1 MTPKQRQRLARIL
14 RRTAA
19 DVEAESPIN
28 LGDEGAVAAA
38 INIVDTAELLD
49 LIAKWGWIVD
59 SPMVAHAPPAM
70 PEPEPPPVTQPP
82 STTLPEVPPMV
93 DLAAMVVIGKA
104 IHSIGNCITRNN
116 GGLCTIT
123 VDQSVLQSQSGYG
136 IYADTSTFTKV
147 NASHIESVN
156 YYCLRGHHIR
166 LESTGSMWISPNHS
180 FRIYGWRQG
189 YSQRDTF
196 NVEYLR
202 LGGGG
207 SDEWTNEIDTGGT
220 PAAPIV
226 FSDGRIL
233 ATKQVTIYDAT
244 HDITFRNMDFA
255 GTGKIFIDLGATN
268 IRFENCR
275 NMPTVDVKGQSSA
288 QLAARGIVIIAGTT
302 VTIT

>member
-1 MTPKQRQRLARIL
+1 MTDTMRKRQRLARIL

-19 DVEAESPIN
+19 DVEAGVAVDLS
-28 LGDEGAVAAA
+28 GADEGTVSAAA
-38 INIVDTAELLD
+38 NVVDAAELLD
-49 LIAKWGWIVD
+49 VIGKWGWIVD
-59 SPMVAHAPPAM
+59 SPMVAHAPPAVV
-70 PEPEPPPVTQPP
+70 EPPPATQPP
-82 STTLPEVPPMV
+82 TTTLPEVPPMV

-116 GGLCTIT
+116 GGNCTIT

-147 NASHIESVN
+147 SASHVESVN

-166 LESTGSMWISPNHS
+166 FESTGSMWISPMHS

-189 YSQRDTF
+189 YSDRDTF

-226 FSDGRIL
+226 FSGGRIH

-275 NMPTVDVKGQSSA
+275 NMPTIDVKGQSA
-288 QLAARGIVIIAGTT
+288 LQLAARGIVIQ
-302 VTIT
+302 